1 MRKLLLIEKKMN
13 EEIIMSIRQGAFNTK
28 HSGGRLLL
36 QERPGVLPHKSDG
49 GARQKILR
57 TPVKGT
63 RILFYGRVLNW
74 FPP

>member
-1 MRKLLLIEKKMN
+1 MKKLSCRLD
-13 EEIIMSIRQGAFNTK
+13 R
-28 HSGGRLLL
+28 GRLIQSIVPLL

-63 RILFYGRVLNW
+63 RILFYGRVLN
-74 FPP
+74 